1 MFHVTHI
8 RYCIFVCLPHTFQT
22 QFSCAT
28 IFAFWRKI
36 RWKSNDRWDWLF
48 RAIAIVNRIVS
59 FFAWIL
65 QNPMDNKMSARVFDA
80 LITFPY
86 VVESEAAKR
95 FSAKIC
101 FNLFHALEFLLSFFL
116 FFFFFFFDN
125 KRFKR
130 IARLNKF
137 QAVGINYTFI
147 LEKAIVLPR
156 FVLSYG
162 VSCGRRRPSFV
173 RSS

>member
-1 MFHVTHI
+1 MFHVTHDI
-8 RYCIFVCLPHTFQT
+8 VYSYTGFHTRSNAIFVRNYVCRLKENSMEIERSRGLISSDCDCKQNCL
-22 QFSCAT
+22 
-28 IFAFWRKI
+28 I
-36 RWKSNDRWDWLF
+36 F
-48 RAIAIVNRIVS
+48 RA
-59 FFAWIL
+59 
-65 QNPMDNKMSARVFDA
+65 NPAESYRFQSGGDNKMSARVFDA

-101 FNLFHALEFLLSFFL
+101 FNLFHALDSLLLLFFFL
-116 FFFFFFFDN
+116 FLF

-130 IARLNKF
+130 IACLNKF
-137 QAVGINYTFI
+137 QAVGINCTFF
-147 LEKAIVLPR
+147 LEKAIVLPL
-156 FVLSYG
+156 FVLFYG